1 MKRILLTCGLM
12 FGFASASVQA
22 VEEGTDSLV
31 ADTLATARHKRPF
44 FRRVEKAISGFV
56 REFSNIDTAYIEP
69 QHYIYTVMLENTNT
83 YEVYTLNNVKGQKIS
98 FAPDLSWRFGP
109 YVGWSWMFL
118 GYTLDLKHLNASSS
132 HSSKKEFNISLY
144 SSMIGIDFFWRET
157 GNDYHI
163 QHMSLGDDGDQDVLH
178 GVKFDGLKASIRGL
192 NLYYIFNHRKFSY
205 PAAYS
210 QSTMQRRSAGSWMVG
225 LGYTRHEL
233 EVDWGKLT
241 TLTDTYLNHDA
252 TQSDKAKIDSS
263 LMFSKV
269 KYSDYSATIGYGY
282 NWVFARNILFNA
294 SLSMGLAYNQS
305 SSNNDENDK
314 SQTRNF
320 QFRNFN
326 LDGVG
331 RFGIVYNNMRW
342 YVGASAVIH
351 TYNYKKDNFST
362 NNSFGSAN
370 IYVGYNFGAKKQ
382 YRKKNKANK
391 QETTP

>member
-1 MKRILLTCGLM
+1 MLMKRILLTWGLL
-12 FGFASASVQA
+12 FCFACASVQA
-22 VEEGTDSLV
+22 GEEAKDCLV
-31 ADTLATARHKRPF
+31 TDTLVTTRHNRPV
-44 FRRVEKAISGFV
+44 FRRVGKAVTSFF

-83 YEVYTLNNVKGQKIS
+83 YEVYTLNNIKGQKIS

-118 GYTLDLKHLNASSS
+118 GYTLDLKHLNASSN

-144 SSMIGIDFFWRET
+144 SSMIGVDFFWRET
-157 GNDYHI
+157 GNDYHV
-163 QHMSLGDDGDQDVLH
+163 QRMSLGDDVDTDVLH
-178 GVKFDGLKASIRGL
+178 RVKFDGFKASIRGL

-233 EVDWGKLT
+233 EVDWDKLT
-241 TLTDTYLNHDA
+241 TLVDTYLSHEA
-252 TQSDKAKIDSS
+252 AQGDKAKIDSS

-282 NWVFARNILFNA
+282 NWVFARNMLFNA

-314 SQTRNF
+314 KQTKNF
-320 QFRNFN
+320 RFRNFN

-342 YVGASAVIH
+342 YVGASTVIH

-362 NNSFGSAN
+362 NNSFGSVN
-370 IYVGYNFGAKKQ
+370 IYAGYNFGAKKQ
-382 YRKKNKANK
+382 YRKKTKISK
-391 QETTP
+391 

>member
-1 MKRILLTCGLM
+1 MLMKRILLTWGLL
-12 FGFASASVQA
+12 FCFACTSVQA
-22 VEEGTDSLV
+22 EEKGK
-31 ADTLATARHKRPF
+31 DTLVTDTLVTARHNRPF
-44 FRRVEKAISGFV
+44 FRRVGKAVTSFF

-83 YEVYTLNNVKGQKIS
+83 YEVYTLNNIKGQKIS
-98 FAPDLSWRFGP
+98 FAPDLSWRIGP

-118 GYTLDLKHLNASSS
+118 GYTLDLKHLNASSN

-144 SSMIGIDFFWRET
+144 SSMIGVDFFWRET

-163 QHMSLGDDGDQDVLH
+163 QRMSLGDDVDTDVLH
-178 GVKFDGLKASIRGL
+178 RVKFDGFKASIRGL

-233 EVDWGKLT
+233 EVDWDKLT
-241 TLTDTYLNHDA
+241 TLVDTYLSHEVA
-252 TQSDKAKIDSS
+252 QGDKAKIDSS

-282 NWVFARNILFNA
+282 NWVFARNMLFNA

-314 SQTRNF
+314 KQTKNF
-320 QFRNFN
+320 RFRNFN

-342 YVGASAVIH
+342 YVGASTVIH

-362 NNSFGSAN
+362 NNSFGSVN
-370 IYVGYNFGAKKQ
+370 IYAGYNFGAKKQ
-382 YRKKNKANK
+382 YRKKTKMSK
-391 QETTP
+391 

>member
-1 MKRILLTCGLM
+1 MLMKRILLTCGLM

-44 FRRVEKAISGFV
+44 FRRVGKAISGFV

-178 GVKFDGLKASIRGL
+178 GVKFDGLKASIRG
-192 NLYYIFNHRKFSY
+192 
-205 PAAYS
+205 
-210 QSTMQRRSAGSWMVG
+210 
-225 LGYTRHEL
+225 
-233 EVDWGKLT
+233 
-241 TLTDTYLNHDA
+241 
-252 TQSDKAKIDSS
+252 
-263 LMFSKV
+263 
-269 KYSDYSATIGYGY
+269 
-282 NWVFARNILFNA
+282 
-294 SLSMGLAYNQS
+294 
-305 SSNNDENDK
+305 
-314 SQTRNF
+314 
-320 QFRNFN
+320 
-326 LDGVG
+326 
-331 RFGIVYNNMRW
+331 
-342 YVGASAVIH
+342 
-351 TYNYKKDNFST
+351 
-362 NNSFGSAN
+362 
-370 IYVGYNFGAKKQ
+370 
-382 YRKKNKANK
+382 
-391 QETTP
+391 